1 MISKVRF
8 LSACILLVP
17 VGPSPLKKGGA
28 PSQHCRSFPSA
39 PGGAACLFRSC
50 FLGIL
55 PWDFCTSFP
64 RRISDQAQRCS
75 PTENRVGA
83 FPWLRTS
90 WRGTSRFLSGGR
102 FGYGEVCGAG
112 QKVWFVVLRAGLRD
126 KRRKRRLCAPW
137 AWAVLGV
144 GDTAACGEFPCRV
157 GPGSSTLTASLR
169 PEVRMAGGACTE
181 GRIASGKRGMLRG
194 LPCLFP
200 QRVKNARGERRLSTS
215 LYPETLAPAQRDLQG
230 SFLFF
235 RVSEAW
241 RCNWSRTIQG
251 TGVELVSLRKK
262 AWGQASPGVA
272 DERLYLPSYGS
283 GSGGGFEHTMD
294 ITWIRLLKTLHGR
307 SQQDIVKQLSSH

>member
-1 MISKVRF
+1 M
-8 LSACILLVP
+8 LVYSSSP
-17 VGPSPLKKGGA
+17 WVPAPLKKGGA

-55 PWDFCTSFP
+55 PWDFFTSFP

-157 GPGSSTLTASLR
+157 GPGSSTLTASAQKLGWLAAPALR
-169 PEVRMAGGACTE
+169 DASPQVSEACS
-181 GRIASGKRGMLRG
+181 RVSPA
-194 LPCLFP
+194 CFH
-200 QRVKNARGERRLSTS
+200 RVKNARGERRLSTS

-230 SFLFF
+230 SCLFF